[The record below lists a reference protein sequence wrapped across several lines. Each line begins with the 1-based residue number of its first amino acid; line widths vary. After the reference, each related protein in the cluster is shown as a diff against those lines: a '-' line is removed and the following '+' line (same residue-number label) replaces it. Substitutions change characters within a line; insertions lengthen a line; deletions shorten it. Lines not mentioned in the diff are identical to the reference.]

1 MAMKLT
7 RRYYPVTQLR
17 EGDACNYDNGV
28 LTVNYD
34 QLLEVAKPYTKNIA
48 RLWFQVYRP
57 GENARIVHVLDTIAP
72 MYKVETPE
80 NWGGGEYPGILNYP
94 YTVGNGITNVIEG
107 LTVMQCAA
115 LPWDDS
121 SASSGLLYVR
131 DAIIQTTG
139 FYKNYTPFA
148 DTINLILNCEVLEG
162 KSSDEY
168 DNDIRKSAMAI
179 SQYLAKLTVGH
190 KAQREEVFDNTP
202 VDDLPGVALV
212 WMCQNQGV
220 YSNTL
225 LYGLPINDIVPTLL
239 EPNEML
245 DGAVVGGNI
254 AWPAFKIPT
263 WIHSNGPI
271 LLELYRR
278 HGVDL
283 NFKGVIFARSH
294 QPSNWHKDRCSQL
307 IAKIAQQI
315 DCQGLIM
322 QWEGG
327 GNAAIDGMLTVQNA
341 ERRGI
346 GCSLLTFEFGGKDGT
361 EGQLL
366 VDDVPEAD
374 AVVSTGSWE
383 RTVKLD
389 AVEIAYGGETLRLDR
404 EQGGKF
410 PDARA
415 EIEFDTSVHMY
426 MGGNQSGYSKI
437 TAHAY

>member
-1 MAMKLT
+1 MSMKLT
-7 RRYYPVTQLR
+7 RRHYPVAELR
-17 EGDACNYDNGV
+17 EGAACAYEKGV
-28 LTVNYD
+28 LTVNYEE
-34 QLLEVAKPYTKNIA
+34 LLAVAKPHGKNIA
-48 RLWFQVYRP
+48 RIWFQVYRP
-57 GENARIVHVLDTIAP
+57 GENARIVHVLDTIQP
-72 MYKVETPE
+72 MFKVEAPAD
-80 NWGGGEYPGILNYP
+80 WGGKEYPGILNYP
-94 YTVGNGITNVIEG
+94 YTAGSGVTNLLDG
-107 LTVMQCAA
+107 FTVMECAA
-115 LPWDDS
+115 LPWDES

-131 DAIIQTTG
+131 DAVIQTTG
-139 FYKNYTPFA
+139 FYKHYTPFA
-148 DTINLILNCEVLEG
+148 DTINLILNFEVIEG

-168 DNDIRKSAMAI
+168 DNDIRKSAMAVA
-179 SQYLAKLTVGH
+179 QYLAKLTVSQEP
-190 KAQREEVFDNTP
+190 AREEVFDNTP
-202 VDDLPGVALV
+202 VKGLPNVALV

-225 LYGLPINDIVPTLL
+225 LYGLPIYDIVPTLL

-263 WIHSNGPI
+263 WIHANGPI

-283 NFKGVIFARSH
+283 NFKGIIFARSH
-294 QPSNWHKDRCSQL
+294 QPSNWHKDRCAQL
-307 IAKIAQQI
+307 IAKIADQL

-346 GCSLLTFEFGGKDGT
+346 KSSLLTFEFGGKDGT

-383 RTVKLD
+383 RTVQLE
-389 AVEIAYGGETLRLDR
+389 AVDIAYGGDVLRLNR
-404 EQGGKF
+404 EQGGRF
-410 PDARA
+410 VDAKA
-415 EIEFDTSVHMY
+415 AIEFETSVHMY
-426 MGGNQSGYSKI
+426 MGGNQSGYSRI

>member
-1 MAMKLT
+1 MSMKLT
-7 RRYYPVTQLR
+7 RRYYAVTELR
-17 EGDACNYDNGV
+17 TGDVCAYDDGI

-34 QLLEVAKPYTKNIA
+34 ELLEVAAPHGKNIK
-48 RLWFQVYRP
+48 RIWFEVYRP
-57 GENARIVHVLDTIAP
+57 GENARIVHVLDTIQP
-72 MYKVETPE
+72 MFKPETPAD
-80 NWGGGEYPGILNYP
+80 WGGKEYPGVINYP
-94 YTVGNGITNVIEG
+94 YTVGNGVTNLLEG
-107 LTVMQCAA
+107 FTVMECAA
-115 LPWDDS
+115 LPWDES

-131 DAIIQTTG
+131 DAVIQTTG

-148 DTINLILNCEVLEG
+148 DTINLIVNFEVSDG
-162 KSSDEY
+162 KSSEEY

-179 SQYLAKLTVGH
+179 AQHLAKLTAGLE
-190 KAQREEVFDNTP
+190 ATREEVFDNTP
-202 VDDLPGVALV
+202 KEGLPNVALV

-225 LYGLPINDIVPTLL
+225 LYGAPIYEIVPTLL

-263 WIHSNGPI
+263 WIHVNGPI
-271 LLELYRR
+271 ILELYKR

-283 NFKGVIFARSH
+283 NFKGVLFARSH
-294 QPSNWHKDRCSQL
+294 QPSNWHKDRCAQM
-307 IAKIAQQI
+307 IAKMADQL

-341 ERRGI
+341 QRRGLEA
-346 GCSLLTFEFGGKDGT
+346 SLLTFEFGGKDGT

-383 RTVKLD
+383 RTVILD
-389 AVEIAYGGETLRLDR
+389 AVDIAYGGDVLRLDR
-404 EQGGKF
+404 ERGGRF
-410 PDARA
+410 PDAR
-415 EIEFDTSVHMY
+415 ESIEFETSVHMY
-426 MGGNQSGYSKI
+426 MGGNQSGYSRI

>member
-1 MAMKLT
+1 MALKLT
-7 RRYYPVTQLR
+7 RRYYPVNELR
-17 EGDACNYDNGV
+17 EGAVCAYDNGI

-34 QLLEVAKPYTKNIA
+34 ELLDIAKPHGKNIE
-48 RLWFQVYRP
+48 RLWFEVYRP
-57 GENARIVHVLDTIAP
+57 GENARIVHVLDTIQPMVKTEAP
-72 MYKVETPE
+72 EG
-80 NWGGGEYPGILNYP
+80 WGGMEYPGILNYP
-94 YTVGNGITNVIEG
+94 YTAGSGATNLLEG
-107 LTVMQCAA
+107 FTVMECAA
-115 LPWDDS
+115 LPWDES

-131 DAIIQTTG
+131 DAVIQTSG
-139 FYKNYTPFA
+139 FYRNYTPFA
-148 DTINLILNCEVLEG
+148 DTINLILNFEVVGG
-162 KSSDEY
+162 KSSEEY
-168 DNDIRKSAMAI
+168 DNDIRKSSIAI
-179 SQYLAKLTVGH
+179 ATFLAGLTLG
-190 KAQREEVFDNTP
+190 KSPAREEVFDNTP
-202 VDDLPGVALV
+202 VDGLPNVALV

-263 WIHSNGPI
+263 WIHANGPI
-271 LLELYRR
+271 LMDLYRR
-278 HGVDL
+278 HGTEI
-283 NFKGVIFARSH
+283 NFKGVMFARSH
-294 QPSNWHKDRCSQL
+294 QPSNWHKDRCSQM
-307 IAKIAQQI
+307 IAKMAAQL

-346 GCSLLTFEFGGKDGT
+346 KCSLLTFEFGGKDGT

-383 RTVKLD
+383 RKVSLE
-389 AVEIAYGGETLRLDR
+389 AVDIAYGGDCLRLER
-404 EQGGKF
+404 ERGGKF
-410 PDARA
+410 PDACEA
-415 EIEFDTSVHMY
+415 IEFETNVHMY
-426 MGGNQSGYSKI
+426 MGGNQSGYSRI